1 MDTGQFDRFR
11 VISPN
16 PSHQDLDHNI
26 EIEDQAAGIGI
37 GTMPCSL
44 KKEHNAHA
52 SCGQPSLSPSSIM
65 RI

>member
-37 GTMPCSL
+37 GTMPRSL
-44 KKEHNAHA
+44 KKEITRMPHVA
-52 SCGQPSLSPSSIM
+52 SRHCRPCSIM